1 MRDEEAEEK
10 KQEKEE
16 GKEKKK
22 KKLKPTFGV
31 MVEATKAIKNLS
43 KTKEVIDMLMKND
56 DLKTIMLK
64 KYNIMDSQSQEYIL
78 ETVSAACQLSK
89 KYRTTFVSDKN
100 FRNIPFSK
108 LKTILTMNVEL
119 CQPSLSNFSLVV
131 TKCSCFAHNLYLSH
145 LFWCNKVYFPSAQND
160 F

>member
-1 MRDEEAEEK
+1 
-10 KQEKEE
+10 
-16 GKEKKK
+16 
-22 KKLKPTFGV
+22 

-89 KYRTTFVSDKN
+89 KYRTTFVVDKN
-100 FRNIPFSK
+100 FRNILFSQVK
-108 LKTILTMNVEL
+108 SISKA
-119 CQPSLSNFSLVV
+119 V
-131 TKCSCFAHNLYLSH
+131 TFQTLRICR
-145 LFWCNKVYFPSAQND
+145 
-160 F
+160 